1 MKGSVMRFRFLALL
15 TISIFCFPVAG
26 LAQKKKFR
34 LEEMRDFSETEAAVL
49 RRSLGLPQSFPVTLV
64 KTKIAPPGDPL
75 KIHIR
80 TIFPDDVRRE
90 FSKWVKNWNKKDA
103 SKYGAL
109 EVALWESQAELI
121 LVQYKFPMDSETFN
135 EGIRTSEILISN
147 PDPIYTYIIL
157 RKPDSL
163 EIMWRNFAWTNLL
176 NPSALSLKMES
187 ALSGLLKERA
197 KAKDK

>member
-1 MKGSVMRFRFLALL
+1 
-15 TISIFCFPVAG
+15 
-26 LAQKKKFR
+26 
-34 LEEMRDFSETEAAVL
+34 MRDFSETEAAVL